1 MKTKVVAKKQAQKDY
16 HAAFQALQ
24 AILLKHWNP
33 LGIKA
38 KPGVLNGYEPY
49 VSQVVFLAKT
59 GASAADIAGHL
70 AHLETT
76 QLALPKKAPGRLARC
91 KKSGDAVINYF
102 TERNLRPIE
111 IRRAT
116 LKDSKIWAAMRSK
129 LWPEAGLKDLI
140 AELPELL
147 KRRRFR
153 AWIAVDGAS
162 PVGFAEAF
170 VREFANGC
178 EQQPVAFLEGIW
190 VQKSHRR
197 KGVGRALVKTV
208 EDWARQQ
215 GLKELG
221 SDAYLGDRLSH
232 SSHLGWGFNETEK
245 VVYFRKKLG

>member
-1 MKTKVVAKKQAQKDY
+1 MRTRTGAKKEAQRDY
-16 HAAFQALQ
+16 HAAFQAVQ

-38 KPGVLNGYEPY
+38 KPGALNGYEPY

-70 AHLETT
+70 AHLEST
-76 QLALPKKAPGRLARC
+76 QLALPKKAPGRPARC
-91 KKSGDAVINYF
+91 KKSGRAVTDHF
-102 TERNLRPIE
+102 TELNLRPIE

-116 LKDSKIWAAMRSK
+116 LKDRKIWAAMRFE
-129 LWPEAGLKDLI
+129 LWPEAGLKNLS
-140 AELPELL
+140 AEVPALL
-147 KRRRFR
+147 KRRRFH
-153 AWIAVDGAS
+153 AWIAMDGGL
-162 PVGFAEAF
+162 PMGFAEAF

-178 EQQPVAFLEGIW
+178 ERQPVAFLEGIW

-197 KGVGRALVKTV
+197 KGVGRALLKHV
-208 EDWARQQ
+208 EAWALRQ

-221 SDAYLGDRLSH
+221 SDAYVGDRLSH
-232 SSHLGWGFNETEK
+232 RSHLGWGFDETEK